1 MTSKKYKDRATPLK
15 MKLFSKR
22 KRNSNIALSLW
33 LIGLLC
39 SSTVWAQFGKNKVQ
53 YDDFN
58 WSYIQTEH
66 FDIYFH
72 DNGEELAHFTAP
84 VVEQAVSEISRVLN
98 WRLRKRV
105 SVIVYNSHSDFQQT
119 NVTLSYLYEG
129 IQGFTELLKNRMVVA
144 FDGSIN
150 NFWHL
155 VRHELVHVVVNDMIY
170 GGNIQSV
177 VSGRVRLQIPLWMN
191 EGLAE
196 YISMGWDTNADMIL
210 RDIATNSEIPSIKEL
225 DYYLAYK
232 GGQSVYRFIAERYG
246 DQKIGEIWANM
257 KGHSSAE
264 KGIEK
269 SIGLKMKELSEA
281 WHKWVRKEYW
291 PDIAEREELDD
302 IAVRLTDHKKL
313 KNYFNTGP
321 AVNPSG
327 TKIAF
332 MSDRKGY
339 ADIFLMSTIDG
350 EIESRLVKGQR
361 TPDLEELK
369 WLNPRLSWS
378 PDGKKIVLAVKSGAR
393 DALVVIDV
401 KTKKRQKYSFDEIDE
416 LYTAAWSPD
425 GDRIA
430 FIGLNS
436 DRTDLYV
443 YNLKSAKLSRITND
457 WASDFE
463 PNWSPDGT
471 KIIFASQR
479 DVESGTLPKE
489 QISNWAVSPY
499 NQTDLFVCDLNSGEI
514 QQITASP
521 WNENYPVWANT
532 ANKIFFTSDAE
543 GISNLY
549 MMDMETGEQRA
560 VTNVLTGVFQPSL
573 SKDDSRLV
581 FAGYANYGWDVYTI
595 SNPLVLYDEPKEV
608 RPTVFAESLK
618 EIWQNPADYKRFDYP
633 APEDIKKSYSRR
645 VSTER
650 DYTNYIFA
658 SGYNT
663 DLRQEPDTS
672 MAQID
677 TISYRDE
684 DGEFIVNPYKT
695 KFSLDLIDSQA
706 GYNTFWGFQ
715 GTTVFAFSDVLGDH
729 QLIFGTEMYID
740 LENSDYY
747 LSYQYLGNRTNYALT
762 GFHTANF
769 WYYSLYYLYRLRN
782 YGFDISASRP
792 LSRFS
797 RIELAATS
805 YNVEQKFI
813 DIYYGITLDERKIQT
828 ILPRAAFVFDNT
840 LWSYFYPIDG
850 WRWRIDA
857 TVSPKYTQNS
867 LEFQTVQ
874 ADVRRYFKLNRE
886 YSFALRLSGGLSEG
900 PNAQRFFLGGES
912 NWINQKW
919 RNHVLDSRN
928 ESLLEDIYFSDF
940 VTPLRGARYYERV
953 GTRYFLANFEFR
965 YPFIKYLAL
974 GWPIPMTIGGLQGIT
989 FFDIGGAWFG
999 NEFHPFTKEPYYGTV
1014 MDDLVSGFGVGTRI
1028 YLGYFLLKIDCAWR
1042 YDMIKV
1048 HSPQWY
1054 FSLGLDF

>member
-1 MTSKKYKDRATPLK
+1 MVLSENK
-15 MKLFSKR
+15 
-22 KRNSNIALSLW
+22 NS
-33 LIGLLC
+33 LIYPVTILLI
-39 SSTVWAQFGKNKVQ
+39 TVFLMNSVAFAQFGKNKVR
-53 YDDFN
+53 YDDYT

-66 FDIYFH
+66 FDLYFH
-72 DNGEELAHFTAP
+72 DGGEELSHFTAP
-84 VVEQAVSEISRVLN
+84 VVEQAVNEISRVLN
-98 WRLRKRV
+98 WRMRKRV
-105 SVIVYNSHSDFQQT
+105 SVIIYNSHSDFQQT
-119 NVTLSYLYEG
+119 NVTLGYLSEG
-129 IQGFTELLKNRMVVA
+129 ILGFTELLKNRSVVA
-144 FDGSIN
+144 FDGSNN

-155 VRHELVHVVVNDMIY
+155 IRHELVHVVVNDMIY

-177 VSGRVRLQIPLWMN
+177 VSGRVRLRIPLWMN

-210 RDIATNSEIPSIKEL
+210 RDIATNNNIPNINEL

-257 KGHSSAE
+257 KGRSSAE

-269 SIGLKMKELSEA
+269 SIGLNMKELTVA

-291 PDIAEREELDD
+291 PDIVDRDELDD
-302 IAVRLTDHKKL
+302 IAMRLTDHKKL

-321 AVNPSG
+321 AINPNG
-327 TKIAF
+327 TKIAL

-339 ADIFLMSTIDG
+339 ADIFLIDAIDG
-350 EIESRLVKGQR
+350 EVDNKLVSGQR

-378 PDGKKIVLAVKSGAR
+378 PDGKKIVLAVKSGAK
-393 DALVVIDV
+393 DALIVVDV
-401 KTKKRQKYSFDEIDE
+401 ETKKRKKYTFGEINE
-416 LYTAAWSPD
+416 LFTAAWSPK

-436 DRTDLYV
+436 DRTDLYL
-443 YNLKSAKLSRITND
+443 YHLKSGKLSRLTND

-479 DVESGTLPKE
+479 NMHNIGFLKE
-489 QISNWAVSPY
+489 DLTNWATSPY
-499 NQTDLFVCDLNSGEI
+499 NQTDLFVYDLNTDQIS
-514 QQITASP
+514 QITDTP
-521 WNENYPVWANT
+521 WNENYPAWANT
-532 ANKIFFTSDAE
+532 ENKIVYTSDIE
-543 GISNLY
+543 GVSNLCI
-549 MMDMETGEQRA
+549 MDMNSGDKVA
-560 VTNVLTGVFQPSL
+560 ITNVLTGIFQPCL
-573 SKDDSRLV
+573 SKDDTRLV
-581 FAGYANYGWDVYTI
+581 FAGYADNGWDVFML
-595 SNPLVLYDEPKEV
+595 SNPLKLFDKPKEIKA
-608 RPTVFAESLK
+608 TVFAESLK
-618 EIWQNPADYKRFDYP
+618 EIWKNPEDNKRFDYP
-633 APEDIKKSYSRR
+633 TPEDVKKSYTHR
-645 VSTER
+645 V
-650 DYTNYIFA
+650 DAQQAYTNYIFA
-658 SGYNT
+658 PNYQ
-663 DLRQEPDTS
+663 REKPPEPDTL
-672 MAQID
+672 MALTD
-677 TISYRDE
+677 SISYKDE
-684 DGEFIVNPYKT
+684 NGEFIVNPYKT

-729 QLIFGTEMYID
+729 QLIFGSELYID

-747 LSYQYLGNRTNYALT
+747 LSYQYLKNRINYAVT
-762 GFHTANF
+762 GFHNANF
-769 WYYSLYYLYRLRN
+769 WYYSLFYLYRLRN
-782 YGFDISASRP
+782 YGIDVSLSRP
-792 LSRFS
+792 FSRLSRV
-797 RIELAATS
+797 ELAATS

-813 DIYYGITLDERKIQT
+813 DIYNGQTLSKDMIHT
-828 ILPRAAFVFDNT
+828 ILPRAAFVYDNT

-857 TVSPKYTQNS
+857 TVSPKYTETS

-874 ADVRRYFKLNRE
+874 ADIRKYFKLNRE

-900 PNAQRFFLGGES
+900 PNAQRFFLGGET

-919 RNHVLDSRN
+919 RNYVLDDDN

-940 VTPLRGARYYERV
+940 VTPLRGARYYERS
-953 GTRYFLANFEFR
+953 GTRYFLTNIEFR

-974 GWPIPMTIGGLQGIT
+974 GWPLPLTIGGLQGIT
-989 FFDIGGAWFG
+989 FFDVGGAWFG
-999 NEFHPFTKEPYYGTV
+999 NDFHPFANDPYYGTV

-1028 YLGYFLLKIDCAWR
+1028 FLGYFLLKIDCAWR